1 MSDFLKHCTP
11 WPEALAGEY
20 RRKGYWRGQTFS
32 ALLDE
37 RAEQYGERL
46 AVVSGQT
53 RWRYRDLAAEADRL
67 ARGFSALGIGPKDRV
82 VVQLPNCAEFFAV
95 IFALFRMGALPVFAL
110 PAHRKLEISYF
121 CQHAEAVAYIIAGQ
135 HGGFDYRNL
144 ASEVKA
150 VSPSLQHV
158 LVLGDAGP
166 FTALHDLPDGTLP
179 APPEASDV
187 AFFQLSGGSTGTP
200 KLIPRTHDDYIYS
213 LRGSAEICQLSPE
226 SVYLCVLPAGH
237 NFALSSPGSLGVFYA
252 GGTVVLS
259 NNSSPDHVFPLI
271 AAERVSVTALV
282 PPLVPVWLDA
292 AASLKPDLSSLKVVQ
307 VGGARFNSEMAAR
320 LVRELGCTLQQVFGM
335 AEGLVNYTRYD
346 DSDALVLHT
355 QGRPISPDDEIRV
368 VDDEDQPLP
377 AGEVGHL
384 LTRGPYTI
392 HGYYRAAEHNARSF
406 TADGF
411 YRTGD
416 LVRQTAEGYL
426 VVEGRA
432 KDQINRGGEKIS
444 AEEVEHLLLAH
455 QGVADVAIVAM
466 PDAFLGEKSCAFVIR
481 RDASLRAVE
490 LNAYLRKLGIAAY
503 KIPDRIEF
511 ADAFP
516 KTGVGKVSKKI
527 LRQMIEQRLLVASQS
542 G

>member
-1 MSDFLKHCTP
+1 MSDFLAHCTP
-11 WPEALAGEY
+11 WPEAMAAEY
-20 RRKGYWRGQTFS
+20 RSKGYWRGQTFS

-37 RAEQYGERL
+37 RVEQYGERL

-53 RWRYRDLAAEADRL
+53 RWSYRDLAAEADYL
-67 ARGFSALGIGPKDRV
+67 AKGFSALGIGPKDRV

-95 IFALFRMGALPVFAL
+95 IFALFRIGALPIFAL

-121 CQHAEAVAYIIAGQ
+121 CQHAEAVAYIIADQ

-166 FTALHDLPDGTLP
+166 FTALHDLAAGPLP
-179 APPEASDV
+179 EPPKASDV

-259 NNSSPDHVFPLI
+259 SNSSPDHVFPLI
-271 AAERVSVTALV
+271 AAERVSISALV
-282 PPLVPVWLDA
+282 PPLVPIWLDA
-292 AASLKPDLSSLKVVQ
+292 AASLQADLSSLKVVQ

-320 LVRELGCTLQQVFGM
+320 LVRELDCTLQQVFGM
-335 AEGLVNYTRYD
+335 AEGLVNYTRYN

-355 QGRPISPDDEIRV
+355 QGRPISPDDEICV

-377 AGEVGHL
+377 IGEVGHL

-511 ADAFP
+511 IDAFP

-527 LRQMIEQRLLVASQS
+527 LRQMIEQQLLVLS
-542 G
+542 

>member
-1 MSDFLKHCTP
+1 
-11 WPEALAGEY
+11 
-20 RRKGYWRGQTFS
+20 
-32 ALLDE
+32 
-37 RAEQYGERL
+37 
-46 AVVSGQT
+46 
-53 RWRYRDLAAEADRL
+53 
-67 ARGFSALGIGPKDRV
+67 
-82 VVQLPNCAEFFAV
+82 
-95 IFALFRMGALPVFAL
+95 LFRIGALPVFAL

-121 CQHAEAVAYIIAGQ
+121 CQHAEAVAYIIADQ

-166 FTALHDLPDGTLP
+166 FTALHDLPAGPLP
-179 APPEASDV
+179 APPLASDV

-259 NNSSPDHVFPLI
+259 SNSSPDYVFPLI
-271 AAERVSVTALV
+271 AAERVSISALV
-282 PPLVPVWLDA
+282 PPLVPEWLDA
-292 AASLKPDLSSLKVVQ
+292 AASLQADLSSLKVVQ

-377 AGEVGHL
+377 IGEVGHL

-466 PDAFLGEKSCAFVIR
+466 PDAFLGEKSCAYVIR

-511 ADAFP
+511 IDAFP

-527 LRQMIEQRLLVASQS
+527 LRQMIEQRLLVPS
-542 G
+542 

>member
-1 MSDFLKHCTP
+1 MSDFLAHCTP
-11 WPEALAGEY
+11 WPEALAAEY
-20 RRKGYWRGQTFS
+20 RRKGYWRGQTFN

-37 RAEQYGERL
+37 RVEQYGERL

-53 RWRYRDLAAEADRL
+53 RWSYRDLAAEADYL
-67 ARGFSALGIGPKDRV
+67 AKGFSALGIGPKDRV
-82 VVQLPNCAEFFAV
+82 VVQLPNCAEFFSV
-95 IFALFRMGALPVFAL
+95 IFALFRIGALPVFAL

-121 CQHAEAVAYIIAGQ
+121 CQHAEAVAYIIADQ

-166 FTALHDLPDGTLP
+166 FTALHDLAAGPLP
-179 APPEASDV
+179 APPKASDV

-259 NNSSPDHVFPLI
+259 SNSSPDHVFPLI
-271 AAERVSVTALV
+271 AAEQVSISALV
-282 PPLVPVWLDA
+282 PPLVPIWLDA
-292 AASLKPDLSSLKVVQ
+292 AASLQADLSSLKVVQ

-346 DSDALVLHT
+346 DSDALVLHS

-377 AGEVGHL
+377 VGEVGHL

-511 ADAFP
+511 IDAFP

-527 LRQMIEQRLLVASQS
+527 LRQIIEQRLLVPS
-542 G
+542 